1 MSGNRGDRPGRRAMH
16 CVLNQVLSISE
27 AMETES
33 ESCILEEC
41 IGRIS
46 AEFAYLYPPGIPLLT
61 PGEQITGKFIRNIKI
76 YTEEGLYLQGLED
89 YTNQS
94 IRVVKQTTKEQYEET
109 NG

>member
-1 MSGNRGDRPGRRAMH
+1 MH
-16 CVLNQVLSISE
+16 GKARKIP
-27 AMETES
+27 
-33 ESCILEEC
+33 LEQAE
-41 IGRIS
+41 GEIS
-46 AEFAYLYPPGIPLLT
+46 AEYVMAYPPGIPLLT
-61 PGEQITGKFIRNIKI
+61 PGEQITGHFIRNIKI